1 MVGVGNLSLPK
12 DQRLP
17 LHHPPIPNPFR
28 SWLLPVELLDAGE
41 LDAAHALRIPGGNI
55 NGFPTFPVAEFE
67 DVRLAAVATTDRLV
81 VQDAKRIGF
90 KVRDRKEE
98 PLALA
103 KKGGIPATV
112 PHLLGKADLTEPDFA
127 RLQ

>member
-28 SWLLPVELLDAGE
+28 SWLLPVELLKAGE
-41 LDAAHALRIPGGNI
+41 LDAVHALRIPGRDI
-55 NGFPTFPVAEFE
+55 NSFPTFSVAVFE
-67 DVRLAAVATTDRLV
+67 NMRLAAVAPADRLV
-81 VQDAKRIGF
+81 LEDAEWIEAE
-90 KVRDRKEE
+90 VRGGNEE
-98 PLALA
+98 PFALA

-112 PHLLGKADLTEPDFA
+112 PHLLGKADLT
-127 RLQ
+127 